1 MNIRLIKP
9 GMSRPKE
16 NYKRPQVVVP
26 IIETVQSWVLEFQSS
41 RAKRARRDF
50 ELVVNSRKT

>member
-9 GMSRPKE
+9 GMSRSKV
-16 NYKRPQVVVP
+16 NYKRPPAVVP

-50 ELVVNSRKT
+50 ELVVNSKKT